1 MRKDAPKPL
10 SIAPLQIAAVE
21 IVTDPAELAEV
32 ERLRERL
39 KRKQRRPKVPLHF
52 APLQIAPVEIVTD
65 PAELAEVERMCKRL
79 KQKRARP
86 KPNSKRSGANASVKP
101 AAKKKR

>member
-32 ERLRERL
+32 E
-39 KRKQRRPKVPLHF
+39 H
-52 APLQIAPVEIVTD
+52 
-65 PAELAEVERMCKRL
+65 C
-79 KQKRARP
+79 
-86 KPNSKRSGANASVKP
+86 ANG
-101 AAKKKR
+101 